1 MAYIDPI
8 TGAYVADSLDALP
21 PGYNQPKAGNEANV
35 AQMRAQLNS
44 DEALR
49 QQQAVAQTKNN
60 YLSDPTGLAK
70 FAMERMPGA
79 SFVQGVMP
87 SIFAP
92 FQLAGSALYGAGNQ
106 AVNPQTA
113 NFNADTAKA
122 MRAMQYTPPTQ
133 AGRDISE
140 GIAKVGEAVGP
151 LPELWV
157 PQGGRRFTPDDLRVA
172 GRTVTQDIRN
182 FPMDYANAKQ
192 GLTREY
198 PTAGSRA
205 AQFTDVAGDLSR
217 PLAEK
222 AYDMY
227 TNAGRGVEEYG
238 IRPTSNLSGLMD
250 AISPMYA
257 VKPKGG
263 NWPTNLGSTAPL
275 KEQGELGEHL
285 SKIQINDPVDAFEN
299 QLKKHHSGYLDTHR
313 LETAWK
319 EFLQTYLADHEP
331 EIRQRIKSADDIKR
345 EAAQQFTENFNIEAV
360 NQEPAG
366 KFLNSPSQIE
376 AIAPAYNSWV
386 MGPYQKYITNQYGTG
401 VQTDP
406 LLQVIEKL
414 NPPVDVLNPYT
425 SEPSDFEK
433 QSVEDR
439 RSASMQRYQR
449 AGLDL
454 SDPQYA
460 NIGKQTATTPAGQ
473 RAEMAM
479 DRSIYPNVYQISN
492 FDDVQKY
499 PQGAKLNKQ
508 AVISDLLSIPE
519 ESLLPSVRKKVLND
533 LLSGK
538 MSSDKLAN
546 ALPANVAQQIIKDYQ
561 AEQQSKANVQKA
573 KDTWRQARYNDIQSV
588 VPFDDGSKMHVIT
601 KEDANTNENLVLRDL
616 GQSTIDLHQ
625 CIGAGC
631 HNTPDYP
638 NTHGPF
644 IEPHTGKPPKGAYKY
659 EDTHAKRYMER
670 LKKGETEIAR
680 LLDPNGVAQASVELK
695 VRDPKDVKGD
705 AVAHREFIKD
715 WLQQNDNNTYT
726 IVMDQGFSG
735 SGNTKTSL
743 FQKHPDLEKAFDAY
757 FRPVAE
763 KQIQEMKGM
772 NNGEILPEY
781 MPQMVNWLNSM
792 GDQLTDVRDFDKLP
806 DVVDLNKTYDSL
818 AKIYDKHPH
827 WDANTVENFLDKV
840 TDEKLLPRFFT
851 ADDFALKATELGIDL
866 SEAPKRK
873 GTQAIQEAYEKLSQQ
888 LRLTYEEPY
897 LQEYI
902 NGDIDVINSINN
914 DIYYHADQYGLGG
927 YSETV
932 VMDVVDRLRKEG
944 LHTPGRELENVAQQF
959 EAEPGTIDE
968 AYQAVLAE
976 IPNQW
981 NMAFVNQ
988 INGND
993 PTIRRTLANHM
1004 EDNLN
1009 AYNLRDYP
1017 AEIRDAIIT
1026 QIRQQGIPEFGDAQ
1040 ISRLSIDD
1048 RDVLDMGM
1056 DEYFDNPND
1065 PDFQVPAGRPMQLI
1079 RILAGNQNN
1088 GHAQL
1093 PRIAHQQL
1101 VNYLLN
1107 QDDHVAD
1114 IVDLRERLQRGD
1126 HFLNGAQASNMLNIL
1141 TEWLQ
1146 EFPLRGEEG
1155 IRQE

>member
-35 AQMRAQLNS
+35 AKMRAALNNS
-44 DEALR
+44 WEND
-49 QQQAVAQTKNN
+49 TPIPDFTPPKT
-60 YLSDPTGLAK
+60 DPFSLVKKAY
-70 FAMERMPGA
+70 EYMPGA
-79 SFVQGVMP
+79 GVAQGIMP
-87 SIFAP
+87 SVLGMPQF
-92 FQLAGSALYGAGNQ
+92 LASLGYGIGNQ
-106 AVNPQTA
+106 VINPQTA
-113 NFNADTAKA
+113 NFDKDTTQA

-133 AGRDISE
+133 AGKDISNFL
-140 GIAKVGEAVGP
+140 GKVGEAVGP
-151 LPELWV
+151 LPEMWV
-157 PQGGRRFTPDDLRVA
+157 PQRGRGFTPNDLAVA
-172 GRTVTQDIRN
+172 GRTATQDFRN
-182 FPMDYANAKQ
+182 FGSDYANAKA
-192 GLTREY
+192 GLQREY
-198 PTAGSRA
+198 PTMGSRA

-319 EFLQTYLADHEP
+319 EFLAEYIKNYDSDVDYDITP
-331 EIRQRIKSADDIKR
+331 EMKKD
-345 EAAQQFTENFNIEAV
+345 AAQNFANEFNIKAVGENPEA
-360 NQEPAG
+360 
-366 KFLNSPSQIE
+366 KLLHTPSQIE

-715 WLQQNDNNTYT
+715 WLQQHDNNTYT

-772 NNGEILPEY
+772 SNGEIAAEY
-781 MPQMVNWLNSM
+781 MPQMVDWLNSM

-806 DVVDLNKTYDSL
+806 GVIDLNKTYDSL
-818 AKIYDKHPH
+818 AKVYDKHPH

-851 ADDFALKATELGIDL
+851 ADDFAIKATELGIDL
-866 SEAPKRK
+866 SAEPKKK
-873 GTQAIQEAYEKLSQQ
+873 GTKAIQEAYEKLSQQ

-914 DIYYHADQYGLGG
+914 DIYYHANQYGLGG

-932 VMDVVDRLRKEG
+932 VMDVVDRLRREG
-944 LHTPGRELENVAQQF
+944 LHVPGRELENVAQQF
-959 EAEPGTIDE
+959 EAEPGGIDE
-968 AYQAVLAE
+968 AYQGVLAE

-1009 AYNLRDYP
+1009 VYNLRDYP

>member
-35 AQMRAQLNS
+35 AKMRAALNNS
-44 DEALR
+44 WDNNEPLPNLERPATDPFSLIK
-49 QQQAVAQTKNN
+49 QAYQH
-60 YLSDPTGLAK
+60 
-70 FAMERMPGA
+70 MPGA
-79 SFVQGVMP
+79 ALPQA
-87 SIFAP
+87 SIAA
-92 FQLAGSALYGAGNQ
+92 LSDMLGGTVGNLYGVGKQALSGELGNPEAGNQ
-106 AVNPQTA
+106 AY
-113 NFNADTAKA
+113 ADAQRLA
-122 MRAMQYTPPTQ
+122 QALHYQPPTQ
-133 AGRDISE
+133 AGQDIYNAYNR
-140 GIAKVGEAVGP
+140 IGEVTGP
-151 LPELWV
+151 LPELWNT
-157 PQGGRRFTPDDLRVA
+157 RMRFTPDDLHVLGKTA
-172 GRTVTQDIRN
+172 TEDFRN
-182 FPMDYANAKQ
+182 FGSDYANAKAGVQ
-192 GLTREY
+192 REY

-205 AQFTDVAGDLSR
+205 AQFTDVAGDMVR
-217 PLAEK
+217 PMAEK

-227 TNAGRGVEEYG
+227 MNPRDAESFG
-238 IRPTSNLSGLMD
+238 INPVSNLSGL
-250 AISPMYA
+250 APSGGPMYA

-263 NWPTNLGSTAPL
+263 NWPTNLGSTLPL

-299 QLKKHHSGYLDTHR
+299 QLKKHHAGYLDTHR

-331 EIRQRIKSADDIKR
+331 EIRQRIKSANDIKR

-386 MGPYQKYITNQYGTG
+386 MGPYQKYLTNQYATG
-401 VQTDP
+401 VETDP

-414 NPPVDVLNPYT
+414 NPPIEVLKPYT
-425 SEPSDFEK
+425 PEPSDFDIR
-433 QSVEDR
+433 SAEDR

-454 SDPQYA
+454 SDPRYA
-460 NIGKQTATTPAGQ
+460 NIGKQTAVTPAGQ

-479 DRSIYPNVYQISN
+479 DRSVYPSVYQISN
-492 FDDVQKY
+492 FDDTDKY
-499 PQGAKLNKQ
+499 PGGTKLNKN
-508 AVISDLLSIPE
+508 AVISDLLSVPE

-538 MSSDKLAN
+538 MSPDKLAN

-573 KDTWRQARYNDIQSV
+573 KDTWRQARFNDIQSA
-588 VPFDDGSKMHVIT
+588 VPYSDGSKIQVIT

-616 GQSTIDLHQ
+616 GQSTIDLNQ

-631 HNTPDYP
+631 HNTADYP
-638 NTHGPF
+638 SGHGPF
-644 IEPHTGKPPKGAYKY
+644 IEPHTGKSPKGAYKY
-659 EDTHAKRYMER
+659 EDTHVKRYMER

-680 LLDPNGVAQASVELK
+680 LLDSNGVAQASVELR

-735 SGNTKTSL
+735 SGNTKAAL
-743 FQKHPDLEKAFDAY
+743 FAKHPDLEKAFDAY

-763 KQIQEMKGM
+763 KEVYEMKGK

-781 MPQMVNWLNSM
+781 MPQMVEWLNSM

-827 WDANTVENFLDKV
+827 WDANTVEDFLDKV

-851 ADDFALKATELGIDL
+851 GDDFALKATELGVDL
-866 SEAPKRK
+866 SDAPKRK
-873 GTQAIQEAYEKLSQQ
+873 GTQAVQEAYEKLSQQ

-902 NGDIDVINSINN
+902 NGDPDVVQSINN
-914 DIYYHADQYGLGG
+914 DIYSHPQQYGVGNFLGNAIIQA
-927 YSETV
+927 V
-932 VMDVVDRLRKEG
+932 QRLENEG
-944 LHTPGRELENVAQQF
+944 LHRPGRELENLAQQF

-968 AYQAVLAE
+968 AYQGVLAE

-981 NMAFVNQ
+981 NMAFVNA

-1004 EDNLN
+1004 ENNLN
-1009 AYNLRDYP
+1009 TYNLRDYP
-1017 AEIRDAIIT
+1017 AEIRDAIIR
-1026 QIRQQGIPEFGDAQ
+1026 QIAQQGIPEFGNAQ
-1040 ISRLSIDD
+1040 ISRLDVDD

-1056 DEYFDNPND
+1056 DHYFDNPND
-1065 PDFQVPAGRPMQLI
+1065 PDFQVPVGRPTQLI

-1126 HFLNGAQASNMLNIL
+1126 HFLNGAQADNMLRIL